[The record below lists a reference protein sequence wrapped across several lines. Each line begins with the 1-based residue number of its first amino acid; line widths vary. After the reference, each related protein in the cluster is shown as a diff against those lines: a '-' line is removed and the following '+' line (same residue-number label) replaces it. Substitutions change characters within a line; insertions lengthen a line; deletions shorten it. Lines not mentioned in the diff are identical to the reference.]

1 MVRRRIVLCLAVACL
16 VLGIR
21 AEACLWDRDTLA
33 DEERGLPEMS
43 SIILSR
49 YERHTPEFLER
60 RIRLAQEALPTADA
74 SRAKAL
80 YDDLG
85 VAYDRRNEQAKAI
98 AAMQEKIRRFGVDYT
113 TAANLG
119 TFYAHAGQLDHA
131 ETWIRRVLK
140 INPNAHFGREWV
152 QLHAIRYFRSARSQR
167 NAKAE
172 VKPATERKALRF
184 RFWGEAFLKES
195 EPHLLGLTSGTPSEL
210 SAALRR
216 GKFPANA
223 LEGISGIIRMG
234 DRESPEL
241 YAALAQLL
249 QLRGD
254 NSLAYLAYIRALEAG
269 GASHPFYSEWLDASR
284 LVHRNIQ
291 LAPGQLPLSQNTY
304 RRGRD
309 YARGWVAAYQAR
321 ERELI
326 RAGEDPEAAANYAAF
341 YRKWGRPQDPLP
353 LPPTLA
359 QNGWNVWIPALSV
372 FFITWVLV
380 RRRKRLRRLSGA
392 QPSVG

>member
-1 MVRRRIVLCLAVACL
+1 MRRRIVLCLAAVCL
-16 VLGIR
+16 ALGMR
-21 AEACLWDRDTLA
+21 AEACLWDRDTLD

-43 SIILSR
+43 SIILGR

-74 SRAKAL
+74 TRAKAL

-119 TFYAHAGQLDHA
+119 TFYAHAGQLDRA
-131 ETWIRRVLK
+131 EWWIRRAVQ

-152 QLHAIRYFRSARSQR
+152 QLHAIRYFRAAKKDR
-167 NAKAE
+167 NIKAIKRQDADRE
-172 VKPATERKALRF
+172 PLRF
-184 RFWGEAFLKES
+184 RFWGEPFMERS
-195 EPHLLGLTSGTPSEL
+195 ERLLLGITGGTPNQL
-210 SAALRR
+210 SSMLRR
-216 GKFPANA
+216 GKLPANA
-223 LEGISGIIRMG
+223 LEGAAGIIRMG
-234 DRESPEL
+234 DRENPEL

-249 QLRGD
+249 RVRGD
-254 NSLAYLAYIRALEAG
+254 NSLAALAYLRALEAG
-269 GASHPFYSEWLDASR
+269 GQDHPLADEWEVLAAR
-284 LVHRNIQ
+284 ARHNVH
-291 LAPGQLPLSQNTY
+291 LAIGQLPITEDTY
-304 RRGRD
+304 HWGRD
-309 YARGWVAAYQAR
+309 YARRWVAAYQER

-326 RAGEDPEAAANYAAF
+326 RSGQDPEAAANYAAF

-359 QNGWNVWIPALSV
+359 QNGWNVWIPVLSV
-372 FFITWVLV
+372 SFITWLLV

-392 QPSVG
+392 QPSAG